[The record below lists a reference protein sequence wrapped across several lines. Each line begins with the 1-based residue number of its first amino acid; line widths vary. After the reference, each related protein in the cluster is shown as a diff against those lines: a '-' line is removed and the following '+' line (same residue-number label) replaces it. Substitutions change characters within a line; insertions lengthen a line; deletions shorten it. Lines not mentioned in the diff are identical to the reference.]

1 MKNNKQI
8 LIRSFLYFVLL
19 TVFCQ
24 IAYGQK
30 LNNVQEGGV
39 QAPANVKIDGKLRE
53 WGSSLQAYNK
63 ATGLYY
69 TLANNAQNIF
79 LVIQSTDQV
88 NSRKIIAGG
97 ISLTINTDG
106 KKKEK
111 DAFVLTFPM
120 VSQSAMRGQFRRRG
134 NNGDQAGAP
143 DSAAIL
149 AMRQQVHNAAKEITV
164 SCFKDIAD
172 SVISIYNE
180 YGIQASVDYDAKGNL
195 VYELAIPLSLLHI
208 AVTDAKELAYNIKVN
223 GIQLGNRGGEGGGG
237 NEGGGG
243 GFGGGGGRRGSS
255 GGGGGF
261 GGGGGGRGGGGGA
274 DLQSMMSPT
283 DFWGKYVL
291 IKN

>member
-1 MKNNKQI
+1 MKNNIQM
-8 LIRSFLYFVLL
+8 LIRSFLYITL
-19 TVFCQ
+19 TIAFCP

-30 LNNVQEGGV
+30 LNNVQEGAI
-39 QAPANVKIDGKLRE
+39 QAPASVKIDGKLLE
-53 WGSSLQAYNK
+53 WGGGLQAYNK
-63 ATGLYY
+63 STGLYY

-79 LVIQSTDQV
+79 LVIQSTDQI

-106 KKKEK
+106 KKKDK
-111 DAFVLTFPM
+111 DAFVITFPM

-134 NNGDQAGAP
+134 NSGDQQGAP

-164 SCFKDIAD
+164 SGFKDIAD

-180 YGIQASVDYDAKGNL
+180 YGIQAAVDYDAKGNL
-195 VYELAIPLSLLHI
+195 VYELALPLSLLHI
-208 AVTDAKELAYNIKVN
+208 AVADAKELAYNIKVN
-223 GIQLGNRGGEGGGG
+223 GIQQRNREGDGGGG
-237 NEGGGG
+237 NDGSGG
-243 GFGGGGGRRGSS
+243 GFGGGGGRRGGS
-255 GGGGGF
+255 GGGGF
-261 GGGGGGRGGGGGA
+261 GGGGGRGGGGGA